1 MQAFGHV
8 VLSWV
13 WLDVAITAHTLADSP
28 FKQGKLA
35 ACDFFFNYE
44 LPKIG
49 AWLQVVS
56 QQDMTC
62 ANMHSDW
69 F

>member
-1 MQAFGHV
+1 
-8 VLSWV
+8 
-13 WLDVAITAHTLADSP
+13 LDLAITAHALSDSP
-28 FKQGKLA
+28 FKQGKLS

-56 QQDMTC
+56 QRDMTC